1 MNIDNVFE
9 QAKMAMKNAYSPYSN
24 FCVGA
29 ALVTKKGKIYTGCNI
44 ENTGIMSICAER
56 VAFLKAIS
64 EGEIDFEY
72 IVVVAGKKNG
82 ELEPTTPCG
91 YCRQFMSE
99 FVSKSFKIYGLD
111 KEGKIKEYNMDELLP
126 ESFSI

>member
-44 ENTGIMSICAER
+44 ME
-56 VAFLKAIS
+56 
-64 EGEIDFEY
+64 
-72 IVVVAGKKNG
+72 
-82 ELEPTTPCG
+82 
-91 YCRQFMSE
+91 
-99 FVSKSFKIYGLD
+99 
-111 KEGKIKEYNMDELLP
+111 
-126 ESFSI
+126 